1 MIDEF
6 FGQHF
11 QIHKHLFLFC
21 YVASFKGMSDLCV
34 NPKETVYFYIK
45 DQSTLQKT
53 GKGNNIKLL
62 FYIIYQYNY
71 YIML

>member
-1 MIDEF
+1 MSL
-6 FGQHF
+6 FGRHF
-11 QIHKHLFLFC
+11 QTHKHLFLFS
-21 YVASFKGMSDLCV
+21 YVAFFKGMSDLCV

-53 GKGNNIKLL
+53 GKGNNIELL
-62 FYIIYQYNY
+62 FYIIYQYNC